1 MMKKLFEKSEI
12 WFAVMWIII
21 YVAGFSTAD
30 SISESIG
37 IPKLVTAI
45 FALAMSAVL
54 FGFVKKNDLTA
65 YFGLCG
71 MEGSSG
77 KYLYFLPLILISSV
91 NFWNGV
97 SCNGSAVEAVL
108 FVISMLCVGFLEE
121 LIFRGFLFRA
131 MCQDNVKTA
140 IVVSSLTFGF
150 GHIVNLLR
158 GAELAETLC
167 QLIYASAIGFCFT
180 AVFYVGKSIIPCII
194 VHAVVNSTSYFAVTE
209 GMSRIIPLVSTV
221 IITVVSVGYGVYL
234 LRSAKKGTMG
244 SSASSGK

>member
-71 MEGSSG
+71 MEGSSR

-91 NFWNGV
+91 NF
-97 SCNGSAVEAVL
+97 
-108 FVISMLCVGFLEE
+108 
-121 LIFRGFLFRA
+121 
-131 MCQDNVKTA
+131 
-140 IVVSSLTFGF
+140 
-150 GHIVNLLR
+150 
-158 GAELAETLC
+158 
-167 QLIYASAIGFCFT
+167 
-180 AVFYVGKSIIPCII
+180 
-194 VHAVVNSTSYFAVTE
+194 
-209 GMSRIIPLVSTV
+209 
-221 IITVVSVGYGVYL
+221 
-234 LRSAKKGTMG
+234 
-244 SSASSGK
+244 